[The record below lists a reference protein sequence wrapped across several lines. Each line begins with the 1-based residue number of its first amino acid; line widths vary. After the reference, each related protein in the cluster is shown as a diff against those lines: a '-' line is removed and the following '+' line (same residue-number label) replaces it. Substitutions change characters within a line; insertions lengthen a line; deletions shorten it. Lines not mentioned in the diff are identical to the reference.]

1 MLFAS
6 LAKARQPN
14 RPSAVA
20 ARLIGIAIEPAY
32 LRTARNAAS
41 IIGVRV
47 KLDGAGTVTG
57 EPKVVG
63 MYTDCL

>member
-20 ARLIGIAIEPAY
+20 PRLIGIAIEPAY

-41 IIGVRV
+41 
-47 KLDGAGTVTG
+47 KTPFS
-57 EPKVVG
+57 E
-63 MYTDCL
+63 